1 MSAGG
6 SAPVRVAGGACLDLL
21 VLTCRSR
28 SCTEQ
33 WTPIPVRSGGGDGV
47 VQLSMERC
55 PVCGSSAWEV
65 TQVQVSGSPSR
76 RERARGRAHRAS
88 RSGSGWGR

>member
-1 MSAGG
+1 MSGG
-6 SAPVRVAGGACLDLL
+6 GAAPVRVAGGASLDLL

-33 WTPIPVRSGGGDGV
+33 WTPVPISHGAGDGV

-55 PVCGSSAWEV
+55 PACGS
-65 TQVQVSGSPSR
+65 
-76 RERARGRAHRAS
+76 
-88 RSGSGWGR
+88 

>member
-1 MSAGG
+1 MSGG
-6 SAPVRVAGGACLDLL
+6 GAAPVRVAGGACLDLL

-33 WTPIPVRSGGGDGV
+33 WTPVPVSAGGGDGV

-55 PVCGSSAWEV
+55 PACGSSAWEV

-76 RERARGRAHRAS
+76 TTRGRGHAHRAS
-88 RSGSGWGR
+88 RSGSGWAR